1 MKVYGKLWSFVLVVA
16 LLCPMISLMSVSAT
30 VAVSPNASDTLSVTT
45 AMKTVRVDF
54 YMTTTEAVEDFEG
67 YIQYDPEYLTYTS
80 DDDLVVDES
89 VKNPLINTGKS
100 GYIYFSAYDID
111 YGMNFATRTKVI
123 SAKFTIKKSGS
134 AAVTSA
140 ITMADNMSDSIIVD
154 ADNDVNRGK
163 IDTAVMINPLR
174 FYSVSLSLASDL
186 TFNYFVDSAAVSR
199 YDSFYVIAN
208 GKTLSPESSTPDA
221 NSRYKFRLKGVNP
234 CDADKD
240 IYARLYGVK
249 DGVVYYSDS
258 LVYGVKTYCKTR
270 LDRYESA
277 ASLTALQEKECGL
290 LAHLMNYAT
299 AAQAYVG
306 DTSTPINSFMTT
318 QQAAWATCQ
327 LGTLNPVLARTNKI
341 SDAEVTWASLNV
353 GITEAIS
360 MNFGFQLPAGV
371 GLDGLTAEITNLD
384 AGSTQ
389 SWVYDM
395 SDVATLTSADQNKYM
410 FVFKGLAATQMSTAV
425 AVKFV
430 KNNTVV
436 SDTMQ
441 YSIDSTVSNQQNS
454 SDALLANLVKE
465 MRKYGRAA
473 EAYWD
478 TMYA

>member
-1 MKVYGKLWSFVLVVA
+1 
-16 LLCPMISLMSVSAT
+16 
-30 VAVSPNASDTLSVTT
+30 
-45 AMKTVRVDF
+45 
-54 YMTTTEAVEDFEG
+54 
-67 YIQYDPEYLTYTS
+67 
-80 DDDLVVDES
+80 
-89 VKNPLINTGKS
+89 
-100 GYIYFSAYDID
+100 
-111 YGMNFATRTKVI
+111 
-123 SAKFTIKKSGS
+123 
-134 AAVTSA
+134 
-140 ITMADNMSDSIIVD
+140 MADNMSDSIIVD

-174 FYSVSLSLASDL
+174 FYSVSLSLESDL
-186 TFNYFVDSAAVSR
+186 TFNYYVNSAAVSR
-199 YDSFYVIAN
+199 YDSFYVVAN
-208 GKTLSPESSTPDA
+208 GRTLYPESNTPDA

-240 IYARLYGVK
+240 IYARLCGVK
-249 DGVVYYSDS
+249 DSVVYYSDS
-258 LVYGVKTYCKTR
+258 LVYGVKTFCKTR
-270 LDRYESA
+270 LDRYEAA
-277 ASLTALQEKECGL
+277 ASLTTLQEKECTL
-290 LAHLMNYAT
+290 LSHLMNYAT

-327 LGTLNPVLARTNKI
+327 LGTINPVKERTDTIDN
-341 SDAEVTWASLNV
+341 AEVTWASL
-353 GITEAIS
+353 GIEITEAIS
-360 MNFGFQLPAGV
+360 MKFGFKLPAGV

-395 SDVATLTSADQNKYM
+395 SDVATQTDANQNKYM

-441 YSIDSTVSNQQNS
+441 YNIDSMVSSKQDS
-454 SDALLANLVKE
+454 SDTLLANLVKE